1 MAAGRP
7 LLYIGPRG
15 AAPARIIEKFR
26 CGWHIEPGD
35 VAGLVALLRSLAAR
49 PSQCREAGLRA
60 RNALL
65 EHYDRHIGV
74 ARVAAILGI
83 ESPSAS
89 RAASGG

>member
-15 AAPARIIEKFR
+15 AAPARIIEKFG

-35 VAGLVALLRSLAAR
+35 VTGLVMLLRSLAAC
-49 PSQCREAGLRA
+49 PTQFREAGLRA
-60 RNALL
+60 RSALV

-74 ARVAAILGI
+74 VRIASILGLTT
-83 ESPSAS
+83 
-89 RAASGG
+89 